1 MMSQLFS
8 SIRPNPRYVPG
19 GTENFWVSS
28 ISESSGNE
36 KVAEVKDAERKSTVA
51 NGRQKQELKL
61 TKNNW
66 GFLNNIMELKFN
78 N

>member
-1 MMSQLFS
+1 MM
-8 SIRPNPRYVPG
+8 ITG

-28 ISESSGNE
+28 ISERSGNE